1 MSARIVLLLKQ
12 ETISYGVEFDLIET
26 SVGTVPCVTKVLD
39 KSPARLAGVYVN
51 DVFIRI
57 NGVNTRQLSRES
69 ISRLGKRYARHACV
83 ECVNKLDINQFDFSL
98 GVGQMV
104 HLSHHNFDLTNPIKS
119 NYQMEY
125 QFTIPRVIRVERD
138 QLELEQFVY
147 TLTEYNNFREG
158 EFIRNT
164 SFI

>member
-69 ISRLGKRYARHACV
+69 IGRLGKRYARHACV
-83 ECVNKLDINQFDFSL
+83 ECVNKLDINEFDFSL

-104 HLSHHNFDLTNPIKS
+104 HLLYHIT
-119 NYQMEY
+119 
-125 QFTIPRVIRVERD
+125 
-138 QLELEQFVY
+138 
-147 TLTEYNNFREG
+147 TLT
-158 EFIRNT
+158 
-164 SFI
+164 